1 MLWKEP
7 LVELDYFKTNTS
19 IIRTTNVLSILKV
32 KYWKLGSISELCNLS
47 LNEVRHFR
55 LSDYA
60 IRKKIQNSLIFTK
73 YFACC
78 CKRSF
83 DFKH

>member
-19 IIRTTNVLSILKV
+19 IIRTTNVLKV
-32 KYWKLGSISELCNLS
+32 KYWKLGSISGLCNLS
-47 LNEVRHFR
+47 SNEVRHFG
-55 LSDYA
+55 LSNYA
-60 IRKKIQNSLIFTK
+60 FRKNPELIDILLNVLPLN
-73 YFACC
+73 
-78 CKRSF
+78 RERPF